1 MDESN
6 CYERLCIH
14 LFLHD
19 TQASIAL
26 HKCPIISAT
35 EITFSLPAP
44 RILYQARTA
53 TEWKSCFYD
62 QKISS
67 SKPALKLVD
76 IARDPGL
83 LEDLSTNVDVPLCCM
98 AAIHTFWGQI
108 WAFREAWKFHS
119 VGDIKTSVHHLWLVT
134 QQREL
139 YQQMQTF
146 RTNLLR
152 TQGSQAELLITIE
165 LFLMILHVSTDELEC
180 FAGKHGEE
188 AASQAITSLERWF
201 GTEQSRRA
209 VWHAGQ
215 VFRWA
220 THLSSTDLRD
230 FYAVAVYHAGILLWV
245 YGHLLISHNSTSNRV
260 AKQSPTGLD
269 TLAKSIST
277 LVING
282 EETDATKAYIA
293 GRPTTPILT
302 HVWKPVSAFDNTGVS
317 ATKFIQL
324 EDPNA
329 ILKMGRE
336 LYQNNFPVESKI
348 LPPLVNNLG
357 KLMSDLAEMPEKRFS
372 RYATPTGRG
381 RTAGE

>member
-1 MDESN
+1 M
-6 CYERLCIH
+6 
-14 LFLHD
+14 HD

-35 EITFSLPAP
+35 EITFSLPVP
-44 RILYQARTA
+44 RILYQARSA

-62 QKISS
+62 QKISMP
-67 SKPALKLVD
+67 KPALKLVD

-83 LEDLSTNVDVPLCCM
+83 LEDLGTNVDVHFCCM

-119 VGDIKTSVHHLWLVT
+119 IGDVKTSVHHLWLVT

-152 TQGSQAELLITIE
+152 TLGTQAELLITIE

-188 AASQAITSLERWF
+188 AASQAVTSLERWY

-220 THLSSTDLRD
+220 TLLNPTDLRD
-230 FYAVAVYHAGILLWV
+230 FYAVAVYHAGLMLWV
-245 YGHLLISHNSTSNRV
+245 YGHLSISNSGSN
-260 AKQSPTGLD
+260 KQPPTGLD
-269 TLAKSIST
+269 LLTESMTT

-282 EETDATKAYIA
+282 EETDATTAYIA
-293 GRPTTPILT
+293 GRPAIAILS
-302 HVWKPVSAFDNTGVS
+302 HVWRPASAFEHTGVS
-317 ATKFIQL
+317 AMKFIPL

-329 ILKMGRE
+329 ILKIARE

-357 KLMSDLAEMPEKRFS
+357 KLMRDLAEMSEKRFS
-372 RYATPTGRG
+372 RCASPTGRG

>member
-1 MDESN
+1 M
-6 CYERLCIH
+6 
-14 LFLHD
+14 
-19 TQASIAL
+19 
-26 HKCPIISAT
+26 
-35 EITFSLPAP
+35 
-44 RILYQARTA
+44 
-53 TEWKSCFYD
+53 
-62 QKISS
+62 
-67 SKPALKLVD
+67 KLVD

-83 LEDLSTNVDVPLCCM
+83 LEDLGTDVDVPLCCM

-119 VGDIKTSVHHLWLVT
+119 VGNTKNSVHHLWLVT

-152 TQGSQAELLITIE
+152 IQGSQAELLITIE
-165 LFLMILHVSTDELEC
+165 LFLMILHVSPDELEC
-180 FAGKHGEE
+180 FAGKRGED
-188 AASQAITSLERWF
+188 AANQAIASLERWY

-220 THLSSTDLRD
+220 TLLNPTDLRD

-245 YGHLLISHNSTSNRV
+245 YGHLSLSSRETNNNTSNK
-260 AKQSPTGLD
+260 AIKQPAPGLVNAIES
-269 TLAKSIST
+269 TTT

-282 EETDATKAYIA
+282 EETDATTTYIA
-293 GRPTTPILT
+293 GRPINPILS
-302 HVWKPVSAFDNTGVS
+302 HVWRQKIPFDDAEVSAI
-317 ATKFIQL
+317 KFIQL

-329 ILKMGRE
+329 ILKMARD

-357 KLMSDLAEMPEKRFS
+357 NLMRDLAEMSEKRFS
-372 RYATPTGRG
+372 RCASPTGRG
-381 RTAGE
+381 RTVEE